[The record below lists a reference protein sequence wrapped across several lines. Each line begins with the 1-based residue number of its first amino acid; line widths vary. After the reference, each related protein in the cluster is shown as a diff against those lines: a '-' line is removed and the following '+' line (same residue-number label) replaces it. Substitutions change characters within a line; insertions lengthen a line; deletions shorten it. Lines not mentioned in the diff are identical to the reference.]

1 MFKSLAARLSLPMA
15 LPVAAASLAIALAS
29 TPAHAG
35 LEIQLQ
41 SGGQTYT
48 QTGASGSPLVVNQSI
63 GNFSTTV
70 DTGNA
75 TNAPALDLSSVD
87 ISSSAGGTLVVTLSA
102 NGFTSPLGAATW
114 LSQFTGN
121 FPTGSATVTLQ
132 TYLDT
137 SDTLMGTGTLL
148 STLTSSSTPFSLSD
162 LVAASTDGPFAL
174 TEVLTIT
181 TNGSA
186 FMSLDGSVADAIPE
200 PASMT
205 LLGSSLIGLFYTT
218 RRKRNN
224 AA

>member
-1 MFKSLAARLSLPMA
+1 MFKSLAAKLSLPMA
-15 LPVAAASLAIALAS
+15 LPVVAATVAIALAS
-29 TPAHAG
+29 SPAYAG

-41 SGGQTYT
+41 SDGQTYT
-48 QTGASGSPLVVNQSI
+48 QTGANGSPLTVIQSI

-70 DTGNA
+70 NTGNA
-75 TNAPALDLSSVD
+75 TTAPALDLSSVD

-102 NGFTSPLGAATW
+102 NGFTSPQGAATW

-137 SDTLMGTGTLL
+137 TDTLLGTGTLL
-148 STLTSSSTPFSLSD
+148 STLTASSTPFSLSD
-162 LVAASTDGPFAL
+162 LEAASTDGPFAL

-186 FMSLDGSVADAIPE
+186 FMSLDGSVADAVPE
-200 PASMT
+200 PASLTM
-205 LLGSSLIGLFYTT
+205 LGSSLIGLFYTT